1 MVGKNMITLE
11 ELYKRKQETEN
22 SKILEKRK
30 ESQLGTECLKEESP
44 KSDKWKPQEVKN
56 FTLPEFKIPGKLTD
70 KKQEMLSKILT
81 FVNITQKRR
90 LKCGCTAMPIPTTS
104 KKNLLIWGNKMN
116 VSRAIE
122 QMENIGLITVLDE
135 TFRYGCKNKE
145 QNYGKLYAY
154 YKENEEKF
162 IQYCKDNNIIR
173 YDIYS
178 PTEKEIKKRIKIK
191 QEIEPIIS
199 FDKTKIR
206 FGTNLKL
213 TKPQGVSV
221 ANFEQFLKLC
231 LYENYPEFG
240 LIQTKI
246 KEINEFY
253 EEYPKFE
260 LSFEPSITWK
270 ENKVE
275 KIGIR
280 VSNPLC
286 NMKKE
291 NRVEFLKQYGFN
303 LEKDISG
310 SVPRLTLS
318 INSGHWIDES
328 VNIYELISKEFEP
341 EVEWNEARKEIVKYY
356 ILVSYFESGSDKM
369 LGKNVTYNINKDG
382 LDKTEVDELMGNFRK
397 AMCNVLGGK
406 LYGNE
411 IFYIESCV
419 YIMTVYDLLKSGIM
433 VWLLYDAFYAKQ
445 IRCVDDEE
453 EILEQETFVNMIEKG
468 VAINLRYFMEYSKFR
483 QECKEFF
490 GKDLWGR

>member
-1 MVGKNMITLE
+1 MITLE
-11 ELYKRKQETEN
+11 ELYKRKLD
-22 SKILEKRK
+22 I
-30 ESQLGTECLKEESP
+30 
-44 KSDKWKPQEVKN
+44 KSDKVSSNQEDNTKEDVSIKEDKSDKTERWKPRELKN
-56 FTLPEFKIPGKLTD
+56 YTLPEFNPPKKLT
-70 KKQEMLSKILT
+70 KHQIEEMSKILT
-81 FVNITQKRR
+81 FVHFTQKKR
-90 LKCGCTAMPIPTTS
+90 LKCGCTVMPILTTG
-104 KKNLLIWGNKMN
+104 KTNLLIWKSKQQVGRKIDRM
-116 VSRAIE
+116 ID
-122 QMENIGLITVLDE
+122 MGLIELID
-135 TFRYGCKNKE
+135 KNSRFGYKDKK
-145 QNYGKLYAY
+145 QNYGYLYAY
-154 YKENEEKF
+154 YKENEDKF
-162 IQYCKDNNIIR
+162 IQYCKGNNIEK

-178 PTEKEIKKRIKIK
+178 PTEQEIKKSIEIK

-206 FGTNLKL
+206 FGTDLKL
-213 TKPQGVSV
+213 TKPQGVS
-221 ANFEQFLKLC
+221 ATKFEQFIKFC

-240 LIQTKI
+240 LIQTKV
-246 KEINEFY
+246 KEINEYY

-260 LSFEPSITWK
+260 LNFEPRITWK
-270 ENKVE
+270 GDKVI

-291 NRVEFLKQYGFN
+291 DRAEFLKKYGFN

-318 INSGHWIDES
+318 VNSGHWIDES
-328 VNIYELISKEFEP
+328 VNIYERISKEFEP
-341 EVEWNEARKEIVKYY
+341 GAEWNEERKEIVKHY

-382 LDKTEVDELMGNFRK
+382 LDKTEVDKLMGNFRR
-397 AMCNVLGGK
+397 AMCKVLGGK
-406 LYGNE
+406 LYGSE

-490 GKDLWGR
+490 GKDLWGLDEKS